1 MNSVLQIYT
10 HTHTQV
16 QNNGGLFRMDGDMCE
31 WRCIWIY
38 VHTHTYIYLDQ
49 NSLSYTFFYLL
60 YLLWKEEKCCE
71 EPFYYTTSIIIN
83 NSPFLFHLVH
93 YFFLPLEYF
102 KANFR
107 FHLDLLINISVSVCW
122 KLASL
127 DVCST

>member
-49 NSLSYTFFYLL
+49 NSLSYTFFCYI
-60 YLLWKEEKCCE
+60 
-71 EPFYYTTSIIIN
+71 YYGKKRNVVKSLSIIQ
-83 NSPFLFHLVH
+83 LQ
-93 YFFLPLEYF
+93 
-102 KANFR
+102 
-107 FHLDLLINISVSVCW
+107 
-122 KLASL
+122 
-127 DVCST
+127 